1 MLSRRTLCC
10 AFAAAP
16 LAAAW
21 PCAAVAADNYVSL
34 MHAAVMRRND
44 GCYVDAQWEFD
55 LANTLIESLQRG
67 IALYFV
73 CQFRLQKKR
82 WYWFDKDVDAI
93 ELVQRLSFSPLS
105 RNYRLS
111 CGGLSQT
118 FETLEQ
124 ALPVVKNVREWRVCD
139 PISLKNIDD
148 YEAEVR
154 LRLDSS
160 RLPKP
165 LKVTIGGNSDWDLD
179 SDWVPAPIAVAK

>member
-73 CQFRLQKKR
+73 CQFRLQKKGTVLHER
-82 WYWFDKDVDAI
+82 
-93 ELVQRLSFSPLS
+93 
-105 RNYRLS
+105 
-111 CGGLSQT
+111 
-118 FETLEQ
+118 
-124 ALPVVKNVREWRVCD
+124 
-139 PISLKNIDD
+139 
-148 YEAEVR
+148 
-154 LRLDSS
+154 
-160 RLPKP
+160 
-165 LKVTIGGNSDWDLD
+165 DL
-179 SDWVPAPIAVAK
+179 